1 MRMGEKRYGNLS
13 NDSFLKVV
21 RNLVESRLLN
31 LMNEKS
37 KMPKSLVEEMDDVL
51 TFKHLDIDS
60 FDK

>member
-21 RNLVESRLLN
+21 RNLVKSRLLN

-37 KMPKSLVEEMDDVL
+37 NIPKYGRKGFQTSC
-51 TFKHLDIDS
+51 FKHLDIDS
-60 FDK
+60 FD

>member
-21 RNLVESRLLN
+21 RNLVKSRLLN

-37 KMPKSLVEEMDDVL
+37 KMPKYGRKNMGFQTSC
-51 TFKHLDIDS
+51 FKHLDIDS
-60 FDK
+60 FD